1 MSDIDKIPANQYI
14 LIEGVYSVK
23 KKKKK
28 DSSYSESQLAINYDR
43 IIPIFTNL
51 DNWPMRTNI
60 KCWFCDLN
68 FKTKPIPIGDRI
80 FTDEGIDKIG
90 VEGIACSFTCAFS
103 YIIDTFAKNSTE
115 RFDRLEILKT
125 LYTKI
130 TTRDYYHFYKS
141 LPRTVRVEYGKNN
154 MSIQDYMED
163 IARKEDLICVDVNKK
178 QTL

>member
-1 MSDIDKIPANQYI
+1 MSDIDRIPQNQYI

-28 DSSYSESQLAINYDR
+28 EHSHSESQIITHYDK

-80 FTDEGIDKIG
+80 FADEGVDKIG

-103 YIIDTFAKNSTE
+103 YIIDTYPKTSTE
-115 RFDRLEILKT
+115 RYDRIEILKT
-125 LYTKI
+125 LYSKI
-130 TTRDYYHFYKS
+130 TARDYYHFYKA
-141 LPRTVRVEYGKNN
+141 LPKTARIEYGKNN
-154 MSIQDYMED
+154 MTLQDYLED
-163 IARKEDLICVDVNKK
+163 ISRKEDLICVDVNKK